1 MVGWATGGPQKYT
14 GHSMAELHKDLRI
27 TPDEWSAFL
36 DDFHQTMRN
45 FNVPATGEAELV
57 AIINSTR
64 GDIVVEPAASPDIG
78 RE

>member
-1 MVGWATGGPQKYT
+1 MIRLSDCCEMMQKLGNGCCGSSS
-14 GHSMAELHKDLRI
+14 GHSMRK
-27 TPDEWSAFL
+27 
-36 DDFHQTMRN
+36 
-45 FNVPATGEAELV
+45 FNVPATEEAELV